1 MRLLNDMRK
10 IFLIGLLISAPS
22 YGAEN
27 YACFDRGQGASS
39 LQSLRIDGSTV
50 EWADNNWS
58 NNMMSW
64 ERAEKT
70 FPKSRRA
77 ARCDLAYA
85 YNETSTGF
93 FVNLCWHQADTTL
106 KSVKGF
112 FELSDPYPLIEA
124 KTYDC
129 MELK

>member
-1 MRLLNDMRK
+1 MRK
-10 IFLIGLLISAPS
+10 ILLISLLISTPS
-22 YGAEN
+22 YGIEN
-27 YACFDRGQGASS
+27 YACFDRSKGSSS
-39 LQSLRIDGSTV
+39 LKSLRIDGSTV

-58 NNMMSW
+58 ESIMSW
-64 ERAEKT
+64 EQAEKAST
-70 FPKSRRA
+70 QSRRA

-93 FVNLCWHQADTTL
+93 FVNLCWHRADTTL